1 MTSSVRTPEEGQPTV
16 GSKGGGGEAEADAV
30 VAWAE
35 AEAMLL
41 EQEAMM
47 VTTPTTRAEHAPSS
61 RGLRAAL
68 AAALAPGRRR
78 RAMAGCVERDTK
90 ERERERRER
99 DWRSPGPPF
108 EERENET

>member
-90 ERERERRER
+90 ERERRER

-108 EERENET
+108 EERENES